1 MAGSS
6 LPLPA
11 QESGRDGLTIPTPE
25 TFEKLTQSLKAY
37 PDGAT
42 PPAAL
47 AGEVTAALE
56 LAPEGALLPEHLDTP
71 ALAAGAGTPFGD

>member
-1 MAGSS
+1 M
-6 LPLPA
+6 
-11 QESGRDGLTIPTPE
+11 TIPTPE

-42 PPAAL
+42 PPAIL

-56 LAPEGALLPEHLDTP
+56 AALELAPEGGLLPKHLDTL
-71 ALAAGAGTPFGD
+71 ALAAGHRLRIEPAGVSSYR